1 MCWWLHFSVT
11 FKIYIISHSQA
22 KAARKG
28 NFKGMF
34 STYTRQSLEQAT
46 KKNHLHVYLWTK
58 KKHKIESFKS
68 CVVQFFTNISL
79 QYRLISSCSILVERL
94 FILFKNFLLLYYTF
108 PLLNC
113 MERSLMRWH
122 RGKIEI
128 ICTVSLSGE
137 RLIWVWDTKIIYGSR
152 FHVKF
157 LICQFLFLYLII
169 DFAPLFVKLLL
180 AGEIWFSGVT

>member
-1 MCWWLHFSVT
+1 MN
-11 FKIYIISHSQA
+11 Q
-22 KAARKG
+22 
-28 NFKGMF
+28 
-34 STYTRQSLEQAT
+34 
-46 KKNHLHVYLWTK
+46 

-79 QYRLISSCSILVERL
+79 QYRLISCCSILVERL
-94 FILFKNFLLLYYTF
+94 FILFKNFLLLLYYTF

-157 LICQFLFLYLII
+157 LICQFLFLYLRI

-180 AGEIWFSGVT
+180 AGEIWFSGVTWPMLTAGKAHKSKGIFQKCTFLRCTFFPAKMYFFDSVVFQKCFWGN